1 MADRAPGLYWV
12 RHRDHPEEW
21 SIAQWV
27 FIAEETEGMSIGW
40 KWKKIG
46 NLATWEDYHFIEIGE
61 RIEHHEVELSSDKKS
76 DENRRNSISGEE
88 LRERMTSPSLSRNDL
103 ARRIGVSESIV
114 KRWMNGR
121 YAVPYYVEYILNLI
135 QRNNYLEET
144 LHDVGLTRAEL
155 SPRRKK
161 IHNPYLDNDKLKS
174 T

>member
-12 RHRDHPEEW
+12 RHRDHPEEL

-76 DENRRNSISGEE
+76 DENRR
-88 LRERMTSPSLSRNDL
+88 
-103 ARRIGVSESIV
+103 
-114 KRWMNGR
+114 
-121 YAVPYYVEYILNLI
+121 
-135 QRNNYLEET
+135 
-144 LHDVGLTRAEL
+144 TRT
-155 SPRRKK
+155 
-161 IHNPYLDNDKLKS
+161 NDKSQFEQERSRTTDRSIRVYRQTLDEW
-174 T
+174 